1 VQIPSRD
8 QESFYR
14 SAAFGLRALDATGA
28 QRRYFGSEAEATWSA
43 IVGSLRPSDR
53 LDLLIRNAAVASPAA
68 FAPRVIFPIAGLA
81 DDEPF
86 GPEWEAP
93 AALPE
98 QLLRE
103 AAQPLAD
110 ASPKRVL
117 AEAAKAWG
125 LAPKPLPPLLL
136 ANLTPA
142 SRILAA
148 GAGAILALAEHFQG
162 RAGHDLGGQVVLLTN
177 APGERQ
183 LLGLAAALLGSATTP
198 RFLSPGTTAKAAA
211 ELRTPLTAV
220 HLAAVSDDAAPEA
233 AETVAAL
240 ASELKA

>member
-1 VQIPSRD
+1 MQIPSRD

-14 SAAFGLRALDATGA
+14 SAALALRALDAAGA
-28 QRRYFGSEAEATWSA
+28 QRRYFGPEADATWSG

-68 FAPRVIFPIAGLA
+68 FAPRVIFPLPGLA

-93 AALPE
+93 AGLPE

-103 AAQPLAD
+103 AAKPLAD
-110 ASPKRVL
+110 ASPKVVL

-125 LAPKPLPPLLL
+125 LAPKPLPPIVL

-148 GAGAILALAEHFQG
+148 GAGAILALAGHFHG
-162 RAGHDLGGQVVLLTN
+162 RAGFDLGSQVVLVTSN
-177 APGERQ
+177 PGERQ
-183 LLGLAAALLGSATTP
+183 LLGLAAALLGSAATP
-198 RFLSPGTTAKAAA
+198 RFLAPGSTAKTAG
-211 ELRTPLTAV
+211 ELTVV
-220 HLAAVSDDAAPEA
+220 HLAAVSDDADPQA
-233 AETVAAL
+233 AETAAAL
-240 ASELKA
+240 AKELKA